1 MLPLLTA
8 IAGAVLGALVAVRR
22 KGNGFDI
29 AQYAAVWA
37 VIGFIVGIIGIIVL
51 TRI

>member
-8 IAGAVLGALVAVRR
+8 LLGAVLGAFTARR
-22 KGNGFDI
+22 RRGNGFDI

-37 VIGFIVGIIGIIVL
+37 VIGGLLGYLALLVL
-51 TRI
+51 VRL